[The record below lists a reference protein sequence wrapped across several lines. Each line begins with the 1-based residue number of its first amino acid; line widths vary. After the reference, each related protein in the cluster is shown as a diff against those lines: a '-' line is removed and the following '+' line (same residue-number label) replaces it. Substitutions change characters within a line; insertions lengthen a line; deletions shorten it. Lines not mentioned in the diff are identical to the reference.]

1 MVDRT
6 RNVRAT
12 GQGASVGR
20 RPGGG
25 RHMAAAGH
33 VSAAGRAAGAG
44 GASGGGQ
51 VASRRRTAGGGRRHR
66 PKTPKGTCSSKRVVL
81 AVLAALL
88 ILGAGV
94 AGLAGLVATGNVNVT
109 SASRPENKYTDVL
122 APHACA
128 SDADGDGVDDQ
139 TDILSAALRYVQT
152 RPVYRSEYYTGG
164 YPDDGCGVCTDVVAF
179 ALRDAGYDLQALV
192 ATDITEHP
200 DDYGLDAP
208 DPAIDFRRVRN
219 LKVFFARHAAQ
230 LTCDVHAIDEW
241 QGGDIAIFDSHIG
254 IVSDRRNENGVPYLI
269 HHNAPSQLSYEEDVL
284 EGRDDLVMH
293 VRMGCE

>member
-1 MVDRT
+1 MRLLAL
-6 RNVRAT
+6 NVRLGRPLVFRCVFALAPLDGGLPWSIARVT
-12 GQGASVGR
+12 LGLRGRERLSVGAR
-20 RPGGG
+20 V
-25 RHMAAAGH
+25 AAGTWLPQ
-33 VSAAGRAAGAG
+33 VTFLPRGA
-44 GASGGGQ
+44 
-51 VASRRRTAGGGRRHR
+51 R
-66 PKTPKGTCSSKRVVL
+66 L
-81 AVLAALL
+81 VLAALL

-94 AGLAGLVATGNVNVT
+94 AGLAGFVATGNVNVT
-109 SASRPENKYTDVL
+109 SASRPENKYTGVL
-122 APHACA
+122 APYACA

-152 RPVYRSEYYTGG
+152 KPVYRSEYYTGG

>member
-6 RNVRAT
+6 RNVRTT

-66 PKTPKGTCSSKRVVL
+66 PKTPKGARFSKRVVL

-94 AGLAGLVATGNVNVT
+94 AGLAGLVATGNANVT
-109 SASRPENKYTDVL
+109 SASRPENKYTGVL
-122 APHACA
+122 APYACV

-152 RPVYRSEYYTGG
+152 KPVYRSEYYTGG

-192 ATDITEHP
+192 ATDITDHP

-284 EGRDDLVMH
+284 EERDDLVMH